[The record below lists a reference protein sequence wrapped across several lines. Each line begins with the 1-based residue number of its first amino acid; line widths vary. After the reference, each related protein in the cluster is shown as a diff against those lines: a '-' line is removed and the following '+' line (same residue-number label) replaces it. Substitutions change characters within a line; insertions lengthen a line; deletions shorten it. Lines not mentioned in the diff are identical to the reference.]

1 MLSYKNFVLIIYT
14 HSLFTHT
21 KNGKSYNQ
29 VCNAVILKSKDM
41 ETDKYFLIDNVTAE
55 VKQINKN
62 GDYIKKFNIE
72 LTGKANYSERVAK
85 A

>member
-1 MLSYKNFVLIIYT
+1 MIV
-14 HSLFTHT
+14 
-21 KNGKSYNQ
+21 
-29 VCNAVILKSKDM
+29 KSKDM

-62 GDYIKKFNIE
+62 GEYIKKFNIE

>member
-1 MLSYKNFVLIIYT
+1 MAS
-14 HSLFTHT
+14 HT
-21 KNGKSYNQ
+21 IRYYHEIS
-29 VCNAVILKSKDM
+29 SKEM

-72 LTGKANYSERVAK
+72 LTGKASYSERVEK
-85 A
+85 ANGVNYNNILGTSIHAI